1 MDHRASVG
9 FLPPLAPKARRY
21 WARVIADLERGG
33 RVLLVARLAGHI
45 AGAVQLEP
53 ASKRNAT
60 HRAEVQK
67 LLVHTSARRQGI
79 GGALMR
85 AIEREAIGLGRTLL
99 VLDTVKGDD
108 AERLYPRLGYIRA
121 GEIRTTPSAPTEG
134 LIPRWSSIA
143 WLGESPASRDILRE
157 ALLRVVL
164 RLVADH
170 LAGVG
175 DAPEGAGVV

>member
-1 MDHRASVG
+1 MTFQIERLTAAQAADALEELIEILRDSVDHRASVG
-9 FLPPLAPKARRY
+9 FLPPLAPEEARRY
-21 WARVIADLERGG
+21 WAQVIADLERGG

-45 AGAVQLEP
+45 AGTVQLEP

-79 GGALMR
+79 GGALMQ

-108 AERLYPRLGYIRA
+108 AERLYPRLGYTRA
-121 GEIRTTPSAPTEG
+121 GEIPHYAISADGGLDTT
-134 LIPRWSSIA
+134 
-143 WLGESPASRDILRE
+143 
-157 ALLRVVL
+157 VVFY
-164 RLVADH
+164 RLV
-170 LAGVG
+170 G
-175 DAPEGAGVV
+175 